1 MFDADGNVEIVEQVE
16 ALLYGLE
23 PGGALRSRGAV
34 EGGPHEARW
43 RRGVARKA
51 EEPRIAARRPQRYA
65 VQPADGGVARIEV
78 HVIVQVGE
86 LPLETGGV
94 GEHTDLIFV
103 KMRHSADDFQHDLP
117 SGRFSDAPVYDRRLF
132 QRNDAHASDGGF
144 DLIDGRKLCQ
154 HPCHELQI
162 GERAVVLRRFV
173 GFIPS
178 VLRKEEESGRQP
190 RFVDPLGDELLLHHG
205 QPHDAVFGRE
215 GHAVGSQ
222 GCKGAEPLTA
232 RDDDVFAL
240 QNAAGPLDGARL
252 HITAISSR
260 ERDARAGDRLKG
272 TAADSGHTQ
281 QQIPC
286 FHNRPVYGEY
296 LCTRPKFRANSRRRR
311 YPAAGR
317 PMV

>member
-1 MFDADGNVEIVEQVE
+1 MK
-16 ALLYGLE
+16 
-23 PGGALRSRGAV
+23 S
-34 EGGPHEARW
+34 
-43 RRGVARKA
+43 
-51 EEPRIAARRPQRYA
+51 
-65 VQPADGGVARIEV
+65 
-78 HVIVQVGE
+78 
-86 LPLETGGV
+86 
-94 GEHTDLIFV
+94 
-103 KMRHSADDFQHDLP
+103 
-117 SGRFSDAPVYDRRLF
+117 
-132 QRNDAHASDGGF
+132 
-144 DLIDGRKLCQ
+144 
-154 HPCHELQI
+154 
-162 GERAVVLRRFV
+162 
-173 GFIPS
+173 
-178 VLRKEEESGRQP
+178 
-190 RFVDPLGDELLLHHG
+190 G